1 MGQQRSLQPLP
12 CRPHSP
18 TVPRVTH
25 PTHPD
30 PLGSRAQAFRTFGR
44 RRWQLPRR
52 RRRGGA
58 KAAAAVSEGWRRF
71 GARGD
76 GPGMGSTVCGGAGAA
91 RATHEAAAAARDE
104 AWRRLRPRVAAG
116 RCTRQIAARGHVGRM
131 LACIARMLSWRAM
144 CSPRAVLVGE

>member
-44 RRWQLPRR
+44 AQIIDSVLAPPSPTSFATPTRRL
-52 RRRGGA
+52 
-58 KAAAAVSEGWRRF
+58 
-71 GARGD
+71 
-76 GPGMGSTVCGGAGAA
+76 
-91 RATHEAAAAARDE
+91 
-104 AWRRLRPRVAAG
+104 RLRPRLQLSFAAALSAALSVALRAALPVAVAA
-116 RCTRQIAARGHVGRM
+116 
-131 LACIARMLSWRAM
+131 
-144 CSPRAVLVGE
+144 AVLTALLAFSALKCETLLTRSVVCVCV